1 MGIQSRDCHHH
12 TTPVTNTMKF
22 FILSILVAAA
32 VASPAL
38 SRDDECPTLE
48 EIGQAFEDHFQV
60 EIPEGILD
68 CVHGGDNCPFSSF
81 EAFFEWFE
89 ESTGLQ
95 IPDVDVEALMDACMS
110 GSEDCPTLDEA
121 VDFLQNELG
130 ADLDDETI
138 EGIYNCAGDILSQLG
153 FETK

>member
-1 MGIQSRDCHHH
+1 MGFSPE
-12 TTPVTNTMKF
+12 TLVNNNMKF
-22 FILSILVAAA
+22 FILSLLAACA

-48 EIGQAFEDHFQV
+48 EIGKAFEDHFQV
-60 EIPEGILD
+60 EIPEGILE
-68 CVHGGDNCPFSSF
+68 CLHGG
-81 EAFFEWFE
+81 
-89 ESTGLQ
+89 
-95 IPDVDVEALMDACMS
+95 
-110 GSEDCPTLDEA
+110 EDCPTLEEA

-153 FETK
+153 FAKK